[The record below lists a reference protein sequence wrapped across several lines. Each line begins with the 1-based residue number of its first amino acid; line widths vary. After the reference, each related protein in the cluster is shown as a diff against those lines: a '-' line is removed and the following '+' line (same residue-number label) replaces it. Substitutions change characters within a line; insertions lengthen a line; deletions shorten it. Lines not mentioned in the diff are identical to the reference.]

1 MGLGK
6 RFVGSNLGRTIIG
19 FVAAQY
25 VRLVFRTTRWQV
37 QGGHVLPELLATGQ
51 GVIPI
56 TWHSRVMMVPIG
68 WPGPKPLYLL
78 ASHHGDGELIAR
90 AMSRFGMIMVRG
102 STHRPGH
109 DRDRGGTAAM
119 RQMLNILKAGNS
131 IGLTPDGPRGP
142 AMRMSEGVI
151 ALARLSG
158 APIVPVTICTR
169 RHHTFNSWDR
179 FRLALPFSRGAM
191 VIGEPVT
198 VARKIDAEA
207 QEAARQQVEAALFAV
222 PEQADRLL
230 GTTDTMETVGTV
242 GSGS

>member
-6 RFVGSNLGRTIIG
+6 RFVGSNPGRAIIG

-37 QGGHVLPELLATGQ
+37 QGGKILPGLLASGQ

-56 TWHSRVMMVPIG
+56 TWHSRLMMVPIA
-68 WPGPKPLYLL
+68 WPGSKPLYML
-78 ASHHGDGELIAR
+78 ASRHGDGELIAR
-90 AMSRFGMIMVRG
+90 AMRHFGMIMVRG
-102 STHRPGH
+102 STHRAGH
-109 DRDRGGTAAM
+109 DRDRGGMAAL
-119 RQMLNILKAGNS
+119 RQMLAILKAGNS

-142 AMRMSEGVI
+142 AMRMGEGVI

-169 RHHTFNSWDR
+169 RHHVFNSWDR

-191 VIGEPVT
+191 VFGEPIT
-198 VARKIDAEA
+198 VARGIDGAA
-207 QEAARQQVEAALFAV
+207 QEAARQQVEDALCMV
-222 PEQADRLL
+222 TEQADRLL
-230 GTTDTMETVGTV
+230 GIVP
-242 GSGS
+242 